1 LGNNWD
7 SFLLTVGI
15 PKDPKGDFP
24 LPTERVTSHRAEAE
38 AGRVAEEGKTLEALS
53 PQQSIPQ
60 RRGRPRKNKE
70 VGETQV
76 PSEPRTKS
84 VAEELLMHAIRLEPV
99 EGTSQESWGRRRRTD
114 TEGTDVHEP
123 SQQLKQ
129 AQLAI
134 AELYQEN
141 RELRQ
146 QLAAKTLEASTSQGH
161 EGNMTWLKRQLR
173 EAQDTI
179 IQLREAQRMS
189 EERNVKHFKE
199 CEPTMEKVPRGSGQH
214 AEEAERERGS
224 AKASDEPEKAQLVSQ
239 ENASGIKT
247 ADETRSMINRL
258 HFFLLRRGTDFVS
271 PHPVSYR
278 EVGTLTDTRAE
289 NIRRTTMESHPLQRT
304 GVHWTCDSLKKG
316 IVP

>member
-1 LGNNWD
+1 
-7 SFLLTVGI
+7 
-15 PKDPKGDFP
+15 
-24 LPTERVTSHRAEAE
+24 
-38 AGRVAEEGKTLEALS
+38 LEALS

-70 VGETQV
+70 TGEAQA
-76 PSEPRTKS
+76 PSDPRAKS
-84 VAEELLMHAIRLEPV
+84 IVEELLMCAIRLEPV
-99 EGTSQESWGRRRRTD
+99 EGPSRETCDRRRRTD
-114 TEGTDVHEP
+114 TEGTDIREP

-146 QLAAKTLEASTSQGH
+146 QLAAKTLEASTSQGR
-161 EGNMTWLKRQLR
+161 EGNVTWLKRQLR

-189 EERNVKHFKE
+189 EERNAKHFKE
-199 CEPTMEKVPRGSGQH
+199 CGLAMENVSRGSGQR

-224 AKASDEPEKAQLVSQ
+224 AKASNESEKVQLVSQ

-247 ADETRSMINRL
+247 VDETKSMINRL
-258 HFFLLRRGTDFVS
+258 HFCLLRRGMDFVS
-271 PHPVSYR
+271 PVSCFLPGSRDSDRY
-278 EVGTLTDTRAE
+278 RAE
-289 NIRRTTMESHPLQRT
+289 NIRRAMMESHLLQRT
-304 GVHWTCDSLKKG
+304 GVRWTCDSLKKG
-316 IVP
+316 VVP